1 MRSPTHRVLLAGMAG
16 DEARP
21 YGEALERTGF
31 DVVVVAEAER
41 ASAMLEGGRFGAVV
55 AAHPMPPGV
64 LGRLLTILRGRNS
77 VNNAAGLVLL
87 APADGLRAAASLVGR
102 GVTRALSRSEDPL
115 VLAVVIQRIVELG
128 SVTMRRVPSQLEVV
142 SAGDRT
148 RWQTVDVSGFGMMVA
163 TRTPPAIGGDLRFTL
178 ELPSG
183 PVSGKLRVVRH
194 TTSERDGTEG
204 FGARFLSLDGD
215 GQRRLRQFLE
225 AAEPDDGDGSTPA
238 PGDR

>member
-21 YGEALERTGF
+21 YCEALERTGF
-31 DVVVVAEAER
+31 DVVVTPESGSAA
-41 ASAMLEGGRFGAVV
+41 AMLEQERFGAVV

-64 LGRLLTILRGRNS
+64 LGRLLTILRGRNA
-77 VNNAAGLVLL
+77 VNNATGLVLL
-87 APADGLRAAASLVGR
+87 ASPEGQRAAASLVGR

-115 VLAVVIQRIVELG
+115 VLALVVQRIVELG
-128 SVTMRRVPSQLEVV
+128 SVTMRRVPARLDVV

-148 RWQTVDVSGFGMMVA
+148 RWRTVDLSGFGMMVA
-163 TRTPPAIGGDLRFTL
+163 SPTPPAIGGDLRFTL
-178 ELPSG
+178 ELPTG

-194 TTSERDGTEG
+194 TTAERDGTEG
-204 FGARFLSLDGD
+204 FGARFLALDGD

-225 AAEPDDGDGSTPA
+225 SAESDGGGSPPA
-238 PGDR
+238 PEDA

>member
-1 MRSPTHRVLLAGMAG
+1 MRPPTHRVLLAGMAG

-31 DVVVVAEAER
+31 EVVVVAEAER
-41 ASAMLEGGRFGAVV
+41 ASAILEEQRFGAVV
-55 AAHPMPPGV
+55 ASHPMAPGV
-64 LGRLLTILRGRNS
+64 LGRLMTILRGRNS
-77 VNNAAGLVLL
+77 VNNATGLVLL

-115 VLAVVIQRIVELG
+115 VLAVVVQRIVELG
-128 SVTMRRVPSQLEVV
+128 SVTMRRIPRQLEVV
-142 SAGDRT
+142 STGDRT
-148 RWQTVDVSGFGMMVA
+148 RWRTADLSGFGMMVA
-163 TRTPPAIGGDLRFTL
+163 TPTPPAIGGDLRFTL

-194 TTSERDGTEG
+194 TTAERDGAEG

-225 AAEPDDGDGSTPA
+225 SADPDDDDGSP
-238 PGDR
+238 PKPESD